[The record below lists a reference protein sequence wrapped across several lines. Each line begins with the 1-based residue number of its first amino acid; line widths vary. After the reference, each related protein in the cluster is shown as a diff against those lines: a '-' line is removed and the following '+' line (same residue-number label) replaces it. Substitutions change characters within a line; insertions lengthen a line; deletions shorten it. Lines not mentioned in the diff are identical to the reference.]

1 MGLGEG
7 HGVSREGG
15 RELFWI
21 REGGWWGTDYVHEG
35 SLATG
40 G

>member
-1 MGLGEG
+1 MSQEG
-7 HGVSREGG
+7 GG
-15 RELFWI
+15 RELFRI

-35 SLATG
+35 NLATG